1 MSSFA
6 QNVDKALEIF
16 WNDWMDLVL
25 HNLTVAV
32 VKLRR
37 PPDHAV
43 GLPVPD
49 ALDQLVLQVLLPG
62 KGLAWT
68 GVRDCVTKLP
78 LLVRPGHIH
87 SHQRGR
93 DSQTTASCCKNRKVS
108 SKMFNKYSRTHSG
121 RVFGAHFLLRHSIS
135 KYGHFP
141 LDHWKPFL
149 QRYFV
154 TSMPK
159 TLSEPSPSGAGGGWS
174 GQNISR
180 GKLPVCYL
188 LITSI
193 TRSSKDEKWPYT
205 AHRAVVSSASSA
217 KCIAYCTVQNST

>member
-1 MSSFA
+1 MLFWAHIGLAGTFGWWLWRAGCNSQDTFLLYHYINRIKCTKWISPVFVNKPGIEIKITKQKTYLLIPFKMSSFA

-108 SKMFNKYSRTHSG
+108 SKMFN
-121 RVFGAHFLLRHSIS
+121 
-135 KYGHFP
+135 
-141 LDHWKPFL
+141 
-149 QRYFV
+149 
-154 TSMPK
+154 
-159 TLSEPSPSGAGGGWS
+159 
-174 GQNISR
+174 
-180 GKLPVCYL
+180 
-188 LITSI
+188 
-193 TRSSKDEKWPYT
+193 
-205 AHRAVVSSASSA
+205 
-217 KCIAYCTVQNST
+217 

>member
-1 MSSFA
+1 
-6 QNVDKALEIF
+6 
-16 WNDWMDLVL
+16 MDLVL

-93 DSQTTASCCKNRKVS
+93 DSQTAASVLQKQKSVIEDVLTI
-108 SKMFNKYSRTHSG
+108 THGHIPVESLG
-121 RVFGAHFLLRHSIS
+121 PIS
-135 KYGHFP
+135 Y
-141 LDHWKPFL
+141 
-149 QRYFV
+149 
-154 TSMPK
+154 
-159 TLSEPSPSGAGGGWS
+159 
-174 GQNISR
+174 
-180 GKLPVCYL
+180 
-188 LITSI
+188 
-193 TRSSKDEKWPYT
+193 
-205 AHRAVVSSASSA
+205 
-217 KCIAYCTVQNST
+217 